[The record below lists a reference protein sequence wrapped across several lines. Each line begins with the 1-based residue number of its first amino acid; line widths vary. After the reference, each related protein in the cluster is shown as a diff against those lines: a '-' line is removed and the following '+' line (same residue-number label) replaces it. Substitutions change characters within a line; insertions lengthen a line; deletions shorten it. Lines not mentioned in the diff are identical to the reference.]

1 LNILKSIVKYVVIP
15 IVVVLLIFYIWP
27 KKLLDVEY
35 TQLSSGEIEEVVTPL
50 SNSTLTAERYAHIRA
65 STTGEIDR
73 ILVKKGDAVKRGD
86 LIIKLK
92 NDEQFARL
100 RLAQANLQAGIA
112 QLRQTKLKS
121 FSVMKNLERAER
133 LFSEKI
139 LSESNLEQTKTE
151 SQVME
156 EALNVSEANI
166 LQLQAQVSIAKSLYD
181 STFIRAPFDGIVSD
195 IFVEVGEYLV
205 PGTPVYDIF
214 SNNSLYV
221 TARFDEMDAARMAT
235 GMKVRLKSD
244 ALPGRII
251 EGKVSWI
258 SPVVSTDIKASRGVE
273 VHFELSGAE
282 PDMRV
287 GMTLEAEVVVNRKES
302 VKYLPSA
309 VILGK
314 YGEKY
319 VFIVDGNIIRKR
331 VVETGLANWE
341 RTEILSGVSESDKVV
356 IPLSSEEL
364 KDGMRI
370 NRKTLRRSTRF

>member
-1 LNILKSIVKYVVIP
+1 MNILKSIVKYVVIP

>member
-15 IVVVLLIFYIWP
+15 IGVVLLIFYIWP

-50 SNSTLTAERYAHIRA
+50 SNSTLAAERYAHIRA

-181 STFIRAPFDGIVSD
+181 NTFIRAPFDGIVSD

-356 IPLSSEEL
+356 VPLSSEEL